1 MKVALYYPWVYL
13 TSGAERTILEL
24 TAHSRHQWTIFT
36 NRFDPDGTFPGV
48 RPSRR
53 A

>member
-24 TAHSRHQWTIFT
+24 TGRSRHEWTIFT
-36 NRFDPDGTFPGV
+36 NRFEPENT
-48 RPSRR
+48 
-53 A
+53 